1 MVPPATEVSRASE
14 QEISTRLTGA
24 PVTDERQALTAQR
37 EILAR
42 IAPGTPLREGLE
54 RILRG
59 RTGALIVLGYDA
71 GVEAICDGG
80 FRLDVEYSATRL
92 RELSKMDGAVVLNDD
107 ASRILRANVQLMPA
121 AGIPTVE
128 SGTRHR
134 TAERVGLQT
143 GLPVIAVS
151 HSMSIISLYFGGIR
165 HVVAE
170 PSTIL
175 GRANQAL
182 ATLQR
187 YKTRLDEVTAS
198 LSALEIEDFA
208 TLRDA
213 MMVLQRLLMV
223 RRIADELTSSVIE
236 LGTDGRL
243 LGLQLDELVSG
254 TEEMRELLIRDY
266 LPPDDADRDVQDVV
280 AGLRRLGETEILDL
294 VAVGRTLGYSGTS
307 DQLEAPTSP
316 RGYRLLAGIPRVP
329 PVILDRLIVHFGNLQ
344 GLLAATAADLQLVD
358 GVGESRARVVREGL
372 SRLAESSIV
381 DRYGAPL

>member
-1 MVPPATEVSRASE
+1 M
-14 QEISTRLTGA
+14 GA
-24 PVTDERQALTAQR
+24 PVIDERNAVAAQR
-37 EILAR
+37 EVLAR
-42 IAPGTPLREGLE
+42 VAPGTPLREGLE

-59 RTGALIVLGYDA
+59 RTGALIVVGYDPV
-71 GVEAICDGG
+71 VESMCDGG
-80 FRLDVEYSATRL
+80 FRLDVEFSPTRL
-92 RELSKMDGAVVLNDD
+92 RELSKMDGAVVLSDD
-107 ASRILRANVQLMPA
+107 AGRILRANVQLMPDA
-121 AGIPTVE
+121 SVPTVE

-143 GLPVIAVS
+143 GFPVIAVS
-151 HSMSIISLYFGGIR
+151 HSMAIISLYFGGGR

-182 ATLQR
+182 ATLER
-187 YKTRLDEVTAS
+187 YKSRLDEVTAA

-213 MMVLQRLLMV
+213 MTVLQRLLMV

-266 LPPDDADRDVQDVV
+266 LPLDQVDRDVSDVIS
-280 AGLRRLGETEILDL
+280 GFRRLEETEILDL
-294 VAVGRTLGYSGTS
+294 TAVAKVLGYPGAL
-307 DQLEAPTSP
+307 DALEVPTSP
-316 RGYRLLAGIPRVP
+316 RGYRLLAGIRRVP
-329 PVILDRLIVHFGNLQ
+329 PVILDRLITHFGSLQ

-358 GVGESRARVVREGL
+358 GVGEQRARVVREGL

>member
-1 MVPPATEVSRASE
+1 V
-14 QEISTRLTGA
+14 L
-24 PVTDERQALTAQR
+24 DERQTLAAQR
-37 EILAR
+37 DVLAR

-59 RTGALIVLGYDA
+59 RTGALLVLGYSTA
-71 GVEAICDGG
+71 VEAMCDGG
-80 FRLDVEYSATRL
+80 FRLDVEFSPTRL

-107 ASRILRANVQLMPA
+107 ASRIMRANVQLMPDA
-121 AGIPTVE
+121 SIPTVE

-143 GLPVIAVS
+143 NLPVIAVS
-151 HSMSIISLYFGGIR
+151 HSMAIISLYFGGLR
-165 HVVAE
+165 HVVAD

-182 ATLQR
+182 GTLLR
-187 YKTRLDEVTAS
+187 YKSRLDEVTAS

-208 TLRDA
+208 TLRDS
-213 MMVLQRLLMV
+213 MTVLQRLLMV

-236 LGTDGRL
+236 LGTEGRL

-254 TEEMRELLIRDY
+254 TEEMRELLIQDY
-266 LPPDDADRDVQDVV
+266 LPAEHVDRDVQDVV
-280 AGLRRLGETEILDL
+280 AGLRLLSETEILDL
-294 VAVGRTLGYSGTS
+294 TAVAKVLGYPV
-307 DQLEAPTSP
+307 QLDTLDMPSSP
-316 RGYRLLAGIPRVP
+316 RGYRLLAAIPRVP
-329 PVILDRLIVHFGNLQ
+329 PAILDRIIVHFGNLQ

-358 GVGESRARVVREGL
+358 GVGEGRARVVREGL

>member
-1 MVPPATEVSRASE
+1 MNGASVIE
-14 QEISTRLTGA
+14 
-24 PVTDERQALTAQR
+24 ERQALTALR
-37 EILAR
+37 EVLAR

-59 RTGALIVLGYDA
+59 RTGALIVLGYDSV
-71 GVEAICDGG
+71 VEAMCDGG
-80 FRLDVEYSATRL
+80 FRLDVEYSPTRL

-107 ASRILRANVQLMPA
+107 ATRILRANVQLMPDSA
-121 AGIPTVE
+121 IPTVE

-134 TAERVGLQT
+134 TAERTGLQT
-143 GLPVIAVS
+143 QFPVIAVS
-151 HSMSIISLYFGGIR
+151 HSMSIISLYFGGMR
-165 HVVAE
+165 HVVAD

-187 YKTRLDEVTAS
+187 YQSRLVEVTAT
-198 LSALEIEDFA
+198 LSTLEIEDYA

-213 MMVLQRLLMV
+213 MTVLQRLLMV

-254 TEEMRELLIRDY
+254 TEEMRELVIRDY
-266 LPPDDADRDVQDVV
+266 LPIEDAERDVQEVI
-280 AGLRRLGETEILDL
+280 AGLRRLDETEIIDL
-294 VAVGRTLGYSGTS
+294 TTVAKMLGYPGQI
-307 DQLEAPTSP
+307 DLLDAPTSP

-329 PVILDRLIVHFGNLQ
+329 PVILDRLITHFGSLQ
-344 GLLAATAADLQLVD
+344 GLLAATAADLQEVD
-358 GVGESRARVVREGL
+358 GVGEARARVLRESL

-381 DRYGAPL
+381 DRFGAPL

>member
-1 MVPPATEVSRASE
+1 VSPQYSGQNSIKTADWGVR
-14 QEISTRLTGA
+14 
-24 PVTDERQALTAQR
+24 VVDERQALSAQR
-37 EILAR
+37 EVLAR

-59 RTGALIVLGYDA
+59 RTGALLVLGYNPT
-71 GVEAICDGG
+71 VEAMCDGG
-80 FRLDVEYSATRL
+80 FRLDVEFSPTRL
-92 RELSKMDGAVVLNDD
+92 RELSKMDGAVILNDD
-107 ASRILRANVQLMPA
+107 ATKILRANVQLMPDA
-121 AGIPTVE
+121 SIPTVE

-134 TAERVGLQT
+134 TAERAGLQT
-143 GLPVIAVS
+143 HLPVIAVS
-151 HSMSIISLYFGGIR
+151 HSMAIISLYFGGVR

-187 YKTRLDEVTAS
+187 YKFRLDEVTAS

-213 MMVLQRLLMV
+213 MTVLQRLLMV

-266 LPPDDADRDVQDVV
+266 LPAEHFDRDVQDVI

-294 VAVGRTLGYSGTS
+294 AAVARVFGYPA
-307 DQLEAPTSP
+307 Q
-316 RGYRLLAGIPRVP
+316 GYRLLGGIPRVP
-329 PVILDRLIVHFGNLQ
+329 PAVLDRLITHFGNLQ

-358 GVGESRARVVREGL
+358 GVGESRARMVREGL

>member
-1 MVPPATEVSRASE
+1 MIEERA
-14 QEISTRLTGA
+14 
-24 PVTDERQALTAQR
+24 ALEAQR
-37 EILAR
+37 DVLAR

-59 RTGALIVLGYDA
+59 RTGALLVLGYDSV
-71 GVEAICDGG
+71 VEGMCDGG
-80 FRLDVEYSATRL
+80 FRLDVEFSPTRL

-107 ASRILRANVQLMPA
+107 ATRILRANVQLMPDA
-121 AGIPTVE
+121 SIPTVE

-134 TAERVGLQT
+134 TAERAGLQT
-143 GLPVIAVS
+143 HLPVIAVS
-151 HSMSIISLYFGGIR
+151 HSMAIISLYFGGMR
-165 HVVAE
+165 HVVAD

-187 YKTRLDEVTAS
+187 YKFRLDEVTAS

-213 MMVLQRLLMV
+213 MTVLQRLLMV
-223 RRIADELTSSVIE
+223 RRIGDELTSSVIE

-243 LGLQLDELVSG
+243 LGLQLDELVRG

-266 LPPDDADRDVQDVV
+266 LPPEAVGIDVQLVI
-280 AGLRRLGETEILDL
+280 AGLRRLDETEILDL
-294 VAVGRTLGYSGTS
+294 TSVARVLGYSGQS
-307 DQLEAPTSP
+307 DVLESPTSP

-329 PVILDRLIVHFGNLQ
+329 PVILDRLIAHFSNLQ

-358 GVGESRARVVREGL
+358 GVGEGRARVVREGL

-381 DRYGAPL
+381 DRYGAPI